1 MCNPLDSN
9 VSDYIGTGVIAVRR
23 SKVEIIADILRST
36 NGTGA
41 TKTQIV
47 YRANLNFKLASGYI
61 KYLLRKGYLVEIV
74 ENNRKIY
81 RATDKGQAFLRE
93 FFTIIR
99 ELDDLFSMESLL

>member
-1 MCNPLDSN
+1 M
-9 VSDYIGTGVIAVRR
+9 RR
-23 SKVEIIADILRST
+23 SKVEIIADILRSA

-61 KYLLRKGYLVEIV
+61 RYLLRKGYLVEVV

-81 RATDKGQAFLRE
+81 RATEKGQEFLRE
-93 FFTIIR
+93 FVVIAR
-99 ELDDLFSMESLL
+99 ELDELFRLESVL